1 MNRLKEKLENVKQ
14 TVTRYPLLVIILLGV
29 FIVNWMMIEQT
40 YFKYGTLQRTLII
53 AVLLNI
59 VAQLVYERFF
69 KQPKDRMLLYG
80 AALSLSVGFYF
91 LLKGTALTDDQKDI
105 QTGVLFFALWIA
117 MIWVPTIKHRL
128 TFNRS
133 FIVVFKA
140 FFTTLLFTFVMSLGL
155 SIIIFTIDNLLFP
168 LPFEFFSHT
177 LNIIITIFSPLF
189 FLSLIPV
196 YGGRFYRLNEQQEER
211 VASAT
216 SIPLIL
222 ERLLTYIIVPLV
234 SIYTIVVTIYILMNI
249 GQAFWSNDLLESILI
264 TYIAIVVI
272 VIILISEVDQPF
284 VIMFRKI
291 LPKVLLPIVALQMI
305 SSLLSIG
312 DVGITHGRYFVLV
325 FGIFAMIT
333 SVLYSFFT
341 KHQQGWIAVAFIVLS
356 LLSILPPTDAFTV
369 SRVNHVQALEKVL
382 IKNGMF
388 ENHQVTA
395 SSEVSIHDQEK
406 ISQFVEYIDQMNYT
420 QKISWLPS
428 NIMYLHNFEQF
439 FGFQPFPERNMNT
452 GTYQSSSLPYNQM
465 VINVSDYHHVI
476 PLSVSTYNGKEGMTE
491 NNSFTHEQK
500 TYQVSTHMAKEE
512 IIISLKENNEVLGE
526 LNVIDV
532 FDEVLTHG
540 NELTLEQATVTKTY
554 ERFNLSIVVSLVNR
568 GSQDYDGDIYILIEV
583 KE

>member
-1 MNRLKEKLENVKQ
+1 
-14 TVTRYPLLVIILLGV
+14 
-29 FIVNWMMIEQT
+29 
-40 YFKYGTLQRTLII
+40 
-53 AVLLNI
+53 
-59 VAQLVYERFF
+59 
-69 KQPKDRMLLYG
+69 
-80 AALSLSVGFYF
+80 
-91 LLKGTALTDDQKDI
+91 
-105 QTGVLFFALWIA
+105 
-117 MIWVPTIKHRL
+117 
-128 TFNRS
+128 
-133 FIVVFKA
+133 
-140 FFTTLLFTFVMSLGL
+140 
-155 SIIIFTIDNLLFP
+155 LLFP

-196 YGGRFYRLNEQQEER
+196 YGGRFYRLNEQQGER
-211 VASAT
+211 VAAAT

-234 SIYTIVVTIYILMNI
+234 SIYTVVVTIYILMNI

-395 SSEVSIHDQEK
+395 SSEVSIHDQ
-406 ISQFVEYIDQMNYT
+406 
-420 QKISWLPS
+420 
-428 NIMYLHNFEQF
+428 
-439 FGFQPFPERNMNT
+439 
-452 GTYQSSSLPYNQM
+452 
-465 VINVSDYHHVI
+465 
-476 PLSVSTYNGKEGMTE
+476 
-491 NNSFTHEQK
+491 
-500 TYQVSTHMAKEE
+500 
-512 IIISLKENNEVLGE
+512 
-526 LNVIDV
+526 
-532 FDEVLTHG
+532 
-540 NELTLEQATVTKTY
+540 
-554 ERFNLSIVVSLVNR
+554 
-568 GSQDYDGDIYILIEV
+568 
-583 KE
+583 